1 MNVWQLRQLLSM
13 YTPDGGEAKVS
24 LDTMSQL
31 FSSNTNQG
39 NFIPLSVY
47 CSSISLLLYYTTSG
61 HEEALLLDSSQLK
74 PLMMKELHYVE
85 VEDVLTL
92 PFPRTIRERLEE
104 VERELHEEKKR
115 KEEKSQ
121 KRAAKSLTKRAGSLR
136 RRKDN

>member
-1 MNVWQLRQLLSM
+1 MAERRRCPWILCHSFSAPIP
-13 YTPDGGEAKVS
+13 TKVIS
-24 LDTMSQL
+24 YPPFGLP
-31 FSSNTNQG
+31 
-39 NFIPLSVY
+39 FISFVH
-47 CSSISLLLYYTTSG
+47 TTSG

-104 VERELHEEKKR
+104 VEREVHEEKKR

-121 KRAAKSLTKRAGSLR
+121 KRAAKSLTKRAGSSLR